1 MAEKQYEPWV
11 KPLLEKA
18 KKDVVNFDDAE
29 KKYFISLIQYAID
42 SGDQSEAEALGA
54 LVSDINNT
62 PHQDIDEIA
71 RYVGRVFQKAGKTAI
86 AKLVKK

>member
-1 MAEKQYEPWV
+1 MAYEPWV

-18 KKDVVNFDDAE
+18 RKDVIHFDDAE
-29 KKYFISLIQYAID
+29 KKYFIGLIQYAID
-42 SGDQSEAEALGA
+42 SGNESEAEALGT

-71 RYVGRVFQKAGKTAI
+71 RYIARTFQKAGKTAVE
-86 AKLVKK
+86 KLVRR